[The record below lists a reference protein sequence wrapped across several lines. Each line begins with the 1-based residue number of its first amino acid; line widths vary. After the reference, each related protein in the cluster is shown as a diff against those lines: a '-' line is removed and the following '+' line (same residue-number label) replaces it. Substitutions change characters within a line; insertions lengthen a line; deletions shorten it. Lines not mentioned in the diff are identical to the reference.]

1 VGIRAGR
8 RRSITMR
15 ARLAALYGGV
25 VLVSGAILLFVLYLL
40 LGRSIAQQ
48 PIVVPLVGA
57 APRSAEPSP
66 AEAAALKPRLADAEA
81 AIRAGLRG
89 QTLPVLANRGL
100 LVLAGLTVAGL
111 GIGWY
116 AAGRTLRPIQQITAT
131 TRRVADRSL
140 HERIELAGPQDEL
153 RELADAVDG
162 MLARLDA
169 AFDGQRRFVGNASH
183 ELQTPLAINRTLL
196 EVAMN
201 RPDAPPE
208 LRQLG
213 DVLLEVNAR
222 QERLIDG
229 LLMLARSEHA
239 VGTPVQVDLADVAGA
254 AVAAAQPEIDRLGL
268 AVTLVADPAPVRGDP
283 VLLERLAQNLV
294 QNAVRYNMPD
304 GWLQVCTGTAAGSC
318 RLTVANTGPLV
329 PAGSL
334 PALFEPFRR
343 ATDRVGS
350 SSGTGLGLSIVRS
363 VARVHHGE
371 VDATSRE
378 GGGLIVDVRLPAG
391 N

>member
-1 VGIRAGR
+1 
-8 RRSITMR
+8 MR
-15 ARLAALYGGV
+15 GRLAVLYGGV
-25 VLVSGAILLFVLYLL
+25 VLVAGAMLLSVLYLL
-40 LGRSIAQQ
+40 LARSIVQQ
-48 PIVVPLVGA
+48 SIVVPVVGA
-57 APRSAEPSP
+57 APAGSEPSP
-66 AEAAALKPRLADAEA
+66 AEAAALKRELAESEA
-81 AIRAGLRG
+81 AIRAGLRR
-89 QTLPVLANRGL
+89 QTLPVLANRGV
-100 LVLAGLTVAGL
+100 LVLAGLTAAAL
-111 GIGWY
+111 GVGWY
-116 AAGRTLRPIQQITAT
+116 AAGRTLRPIQQITTT

-153 RELADAVDG
+153 RELADTVDG

-201 RPDAPPE
+201 RPGAPPE

-213 DVLLEVNAR
+213 EVLLEVNAR

-239 VGTPVQVDLADVAGA
+239 VSTPVPVDLADVAGA

-268 AVTLVADPAPVRGDP
+268 TVTLAADPAPVLGDP

-294 QNAVRYNMPD
+294 QNAVRYNTPA
-304 GWLQVCTGTAAGSC
+304 GWLQVRTGKAAGTC
-318 RLTVANTGPLV
+318 RLTVANTGPV
-329 PAGSL
+329 IPAASI

-343 ATDRVGS
+343 ATDRVRS
-350 SSGTGLGLSIVRS
+350 AAGTGLGLSIVRS
-363 VARVHHGE
+363 VTRAHHGE
-371 VDATSRE
+371 IDTTSRE
-378 GGGLIVDVRLPAG
+378 GGGLVVDVRLPAG